1 MLGIVAAV
9 GIVDF
14 VGDKFPVV
22 DHVLHVLGLFVAPVA
37 GGIVALA
44 AAHAVDVE
52 PGVAGAIGVVAALAT
67 QAGRLAARPV
77 ATVTTAGAAN
87 PVVSLG
93 EDGASGTLSLT
104 AIVWPVVAFLLVA
117 ALAVLFVVVIRRWR
131 AFGRRMLPGPGTGS
145 EPSAP

>member
-1 MLGIVAAV
+1 
-9 GIVDF
+9 
-14 VGDKFPVV
+14 
-22 DHVLHVLGLFVAPVA
+22 
-37 GGIVALA
+37 
-44 AAHAVDVE
+44 
-52 PGVAGAIGVVAALAT
+52 
-67 QAGRLAARPV
+67 V